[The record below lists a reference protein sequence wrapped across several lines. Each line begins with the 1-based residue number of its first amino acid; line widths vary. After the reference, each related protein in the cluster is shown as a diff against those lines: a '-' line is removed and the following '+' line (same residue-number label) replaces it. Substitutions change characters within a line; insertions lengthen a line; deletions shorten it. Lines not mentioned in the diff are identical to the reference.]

1 MRRDLITTT
10 RPRERLPGL
19 FFWPSK
25 RRSRGLQ
32 EEAPMSADHRQLG
45 RELGLFRT
53 DQLVG
58 AGLPLWLPDGAIV
71 RSGLERLPPPEAVRG
86 RGQPVYTP
94 VLAKR
99 EL

>member
-10 RPRERLPGL
+10 RPGARLRGL
-19 FFWPSK
+19 FFWQSK
-25 RRSRGLQ
+25 RRARGLQ

-71 RSGLERLPPPEAVRG
+71 RSELERLAAEEAIRG
-86 RGQPVYTP
+86 GCQRVYTP